1 MADELDRLIV
11 DYVTGMLAVK
21 INAHEKWITR
31 QIREENIGGSK
42 QPSNTA
48 PQERRLIT
56 IEEDTK
62 LQKMKDQQEIME
74 QLLGTVSDELR
85 DVIKFKFKY
94 RLNWDQVGIRLRK
107 DSSGLRKK
115 YADLKESVREGLW
128 AHLM

>member
-56 IEEDTK
+56 IDEDTK
-62 LQKMKDQQEIME
+62 LQKMKDQQEILD
-74 QLLGTVSDELR
+74 QLIGTVSDELR
-85 DVIKFKFKY
+85 DIIKFKFKY
-94 RLNWDQVGIRLRK
+94 RLNWDQVGQRMLK

-115 YADLKESVREGLW
+115 YGDFKETVRKGLW

>member
-62 LQKMKDQQEIME
+62 LQKMKDQQEILD
-74 QLLGTVSDELR
+74 QLIGTVSDELK
-85 DVIKFKFKY
+85 DTIKYKFKY
-94 RLNWDQVGIRLRK
+94 RLNWDQVGQRMLK

-115 YADLKESVREGLW
+115 YKAFKETVRKGLW

>member
-62 LQKMKDQQEIME
+62 LQKMKDQQEILE
-74 QLLGTVSDELR
+74 QLIGTVSDELR
-85 DVIKFKFKY
+85 DIINFKFKY
-94 RLNWDQVGIRLRK
+94 RLTWDQVGQRMLK

-115 YADLKESVREGLW
+115 YGDFKETVRKGLW

>member
-31 QIREENIGGSK
+31 QIHEENIGGSK

-62 LQKMKDQQEIME
+62 LQKMKDQQEILD
-74 QLLGTVSDELR
+74 QLIGTVSDELR
-85 DVIKFKFKY
+85 DTIKYKFKY
-94 RLNWDQVGIRLRK
+94 RLNWDQVGQRMLK

-115 YADLKESVREGLW
+115 YKDFKETVRKGLW